1 MSSSSSL
8 KSESEGN
15 WIIKLDFLSAE
26 RDGVLSYCLRAAAA
40 SHFPFLLLHNTVPP
54 LKSTTSPNKRGE
66 KQRLFSREKNEG
78 RGGRGAKEKGGD
90 EVSGFSP
97 RPHAPHLYV
106 RTVHALIVLVL
117 RFAKGKGKEDQGDCI
132 VLSSR
137 LLQGRHKKWL
147 HLQSGKENSLPRE
160 FFSGTHG
167 PLIWFVVKSLFRD
180 SSPSVFS
187 LGAPPYNLPPLSPF
201 FAPLLLQFVFNKE
214 KRRHSLC
221 NGLPAPPRPTDIH
234 SPSRQNRCLFRPFR
248 VSH

>member
-8 KSESEGN
+8 KSELEGN
-15 WIIKLDFLSAE
+15 WIIKLDFLSAQ
-26 RDGVLSYCLRAAAA
+26 RYGVLSYCLRAAAA
-40 SHFPFLLLHNTVPP
+40 SHFPFLLLHNTVSP

-78 RGGRGAKEKGGD
+78 GPKEKGGD

-117 RFAKGKGKEDQGDCI
+117 PFAKGKGKEDQGDCI

-147 HLQSGKENSLPRE
+147 HLQSGKFFSLGS
-160 FFSGTHG
+160 FSGTHG

-180 SSPSVFS
+180 S
-187 LGAPPYNLPPLSPF
+187 
-201 FAPLLLQFVFNKE
+201 
-214 KRRHSLC
+214 
-221 NGLPAPPRPTDIH
+221 
-234 SPSRQNRCLFRPFR
+234 
-248 VSH
+248 